1 MAGMSKLASSYA
13 KRELP
18 PLINDIDTPL
28 ARYIIVTPLVHI
40 NPRFIV
46 PALLFLGVN

>member
-18 PLINDIDTPL
+18 PFTLYQAEKYRGAL
-28 ARYIIVTPLVHI
+28 WREAARKHAGLCRMYFLV
-40 NPRFIV
+40 RM
-46 PALLFLGVN
+46 